1 VNYKHLFGPVASRR
15 LGVSLGVDI
24 MPSKVCNLNCIY
36 CECGSTTT
44 LSAERREWVPAA
56 EVIAELSGFLAQS
69 PGLDVVTITGS
80 GEPTLNTG
88 LGKIIRF
95 LKKNHPRYA
104 TALLTNGT
112 LFTLAGVRAAASLFD
127 YVLPSLDAVS
137 RNAFKKV
144 NRPHGGLDNNKII
157 RGLARFGR
165 EYKGALWL
173 EVFIAPGINDS
184 AEELL
189 LLKKAIIEIGPGRVQ
204 LNTLDRPGAC
214 DCVVPA
220 SAARLREIAAFL
232 IPLPVEIISR
242 RVIALAPGK
251 AGTEL
256 ESSIIAILQRR
267 PSTVEDLSSAT
278 GRPINDVVSIL
289 SRLVNDNKVRTE
301 TVKNRIFYG
310 IIFNNTT
317 YVKTR

>member
-36 CECGSTTT
+36 CECGSTTN

-56 EVIAELSGFLAQS
+56 DVIAELSGFLAGS
-69 PGLDVVTITGS
+69 PSLDVVTITGS

-95 LKKNHPRYA
+95 LKKNYPRYA

-112 LFTLAGVRAAASLFD
+112 LFTLPGVRAAASLFD

-137 RNAFKKV
+137 RVTFKKV
-144 NRPHGGLDNNKII
+144 NRPHGGLDNKKII
-157 RGLARFGR
+157 RGLARFSR

-184 AEELL
+184 TEELL
-189 LLKKAIIEIGPGRVQ
+189 LLKKAINEICPGRVQ

-214 DCVVPA
+214 DSVVPA
-220 SAARLREIAAFL
+220 SGTRLREIAAFL
-232 IPLPVEIISR
+232 SPLPVEIVSR
-242 RVIALAPGK
+242 RHTAAA
-251 AGTEL
+251 AGSAGMEL
-256 ESSIIAILQRR
+256 ESSITATLRRR

-278 GRPINDVVSIL
+278 GRPINDVTAIL

-301 TVKNRIFYG
+301 TVKNRIFYRM
-310 IIFNNTT
+310 IF
-317 YVKTR
+317 

>member
-1 VNYKHLFGPVASRR
+1 MSYKHLFGPVASRR

-44 LSAERREWVPAA
+44 LSVERREWVPAA

-69 PGLDVVTITGS
+69 PRLDVVTITGS

-88 LGKIIRF
+88 LGTIIGF
-95 LKKNHPRYA
+95 LKKSHSRYA

-112 LFTLAGVRAAASLFD
+112 LFTLPDVRESASLFD

-137 RNAFKKV
+137 RDVFKKV
-144 NRPHGGLDNNKII
+144 NRPHGGLDNKKII
-157 RGLARFGR
+157 EGLARFSR

-184 AEELL
+184 AEELI
-189 LLKKAIIEIGPGRVQ
+189 LLKKAINEIGPARVQ

-214 DCVVPA
+214 DCVIPA
-220 SAARLREIAAFL
+220 SAERLLEIAEFFK
-232 IPLPVEIISR
+232 PLAVEILSR
-242 RVIALAPGK
+242 QYTAPAPLLAGGALEP
-251 AGTEL
+251 
-256 ESSIIAILQRR
+256 AILATLQRR
-267 PSTVEDLSSAT
+267 PSTIEDLSSAT
-278 GRPINDVVSIL
+278 GQLVNDVTAIL

-301 TVKNRIFYG
+301 TVKNRIFYRM
-310 IIFNNTT
+310 IF
-317 YVKTR
+317 

>member
-1 VNYKHLFGPVASRR
+1 VSYKHLFGPVASRR

-44 LSAERREWVPAA
+44 LSVERREWVPAA
-56 EVIAELSGFLAQS
+56 EVTVELSGFLAQS
-69 PGLDVVTITGS
+69 PSLDVVTVTGS

-88 LGKIIRF
+88 LGTIIGF
-95 LKKNHPRYA
+95 LKKSHPRYA

-112 LFTLAGVRAAASLFD
+112 LFTLPDVRESASLFD
-127 YVLPSLDAVS
+127 FVLPSLDAVS
-137 RNAFKKV
+137 SDTFKKV

-157 RGLARFGR
+157 EGLTRFGR

-173 EVFIAPGINDS
+173 EVFITPGINDS

-189 LLKKAIIEIGPGRVQ
+189 LLKKTISEIGPGRVQ

-214 DCVVPA
+214 DSVMPA
-220 SAARLREIAAFL
+220 SAERLLEIAEFFK
-232 IPLPVEIISR
+232 PLAVEILCR
-242 RVIALAPGK
+242 QYTAPVPLLAG
-251 AGTEL
+251 GGL
-256 ESSIIAILQRR
+256 ESAILATLRRR
-267 PSTVEDLSSAT
+267 PSTIEDLSSAT
-278 GRPINDVVSIL
+278 GQLVNDVTVIL

-301 TVKNRIFYG
+301 TVKNRIFYR
-310 IIFNNTT
+310 IIF
-317 YVKTR
+317 